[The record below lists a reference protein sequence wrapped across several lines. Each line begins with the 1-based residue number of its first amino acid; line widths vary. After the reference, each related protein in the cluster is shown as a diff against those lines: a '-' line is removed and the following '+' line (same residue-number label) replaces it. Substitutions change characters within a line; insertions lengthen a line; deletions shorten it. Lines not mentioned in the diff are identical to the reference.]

1 MNLDDKK
8 DPIVNADNRTQA
20 RTGLIARSIMAATLA
35 GAAAAPAL
43 AGDIMVRARALQLD
57 PANDGTDT
65 AALVRVNTK
74 YIWEI
79 DASYFVTPNF
89 ALELIATTPQK
100 QSLSLET
107 TPGQLTSVGTLRHL
121 PPTLTAQYHFA
132 PANPTVR
139 PYLGFGV
146 NYTHFSAVNITNPAL
161 AGLDIQRHSWGTAVQ
176 LGADFPI
183 TDKVSFNVDFKKIDI
198 RTKATLN
205 GTDIGTIK
213 VDPVLFGIGIGY
225 RF

>member
-1 MNLDDKK
+1 MN
-8 DPIVNADNRTQA
+8 AYFTRT
-20 RTGLIARSIMAATLA
+20 RLIAAAALA
-35 GAAAAPAL
+35 CAAAAPAF
-43 AGDIMVRARALQLD
+43 AGDFMVRARALQLD
-57 PANDGTDT
+57 PAQDGTDT

-79 DASYFVTPNF
+79 DASYFITPNV

-100 QSLSLET
+100 QSLSIEG

-132 PANPTVR
+132 PTNPIVR
-139 PYLGFGV
+139 PYVGFGV
-146 NYTHFSAVNITNPAL
+146 NYTHFSAVNITNPTY
-161 AGLDIQRHSWGTAVQ
+161 AGLDIKRHSWGTAVQ
-176 LGADFPI
+176 FGADFPI
-183 TDKVSFNVDFKKIDI
+183 TGNLSLNVDFKKIDI
-198 RTKATLN
+198 RTEATLN
-205 GTDIGTIK
+205 GTPIGTVK

>member
-1 MNLDDKK
+1 MNATS
-8 DPIVNADNRTQA
+8 IRT
-20 RTGLIARSIMAATLA
+20 RLIAAAALA
-35 GAAAAPAL
+35 CAAAAPAY
-43 AGDIMVRARALQLD
+43 AGDFMVRARVLQLD
-57 PANDGTDT
+57 PANQNTADAVITTDS
-65 AALVRVNTK
+65 VSVNTK

-100 QSLSLET
+100 QTVSL
-107 TPGQLTSVGTLRHL
+107 GGVKIGTLRHL

-132 PANPTVR
+132 PTNPTVR
-139 PYLGFGV
+139 PYVGFGV
-146 NYTHFSAVNITNPAL
+146 NYTHFSAVNL
-161 AGLDIQRHSWGTAVQ
+161 DAGPVLGSSTPLDIDRNSWGTAIQ

-183 TDKVSFNVDFKKIDI
+183 NDRLSINVDFKKIDI
-198 RTKATLN
+198 RTDVFVQAN
-205 GTDIGTIK
+205 GTKLGTVK